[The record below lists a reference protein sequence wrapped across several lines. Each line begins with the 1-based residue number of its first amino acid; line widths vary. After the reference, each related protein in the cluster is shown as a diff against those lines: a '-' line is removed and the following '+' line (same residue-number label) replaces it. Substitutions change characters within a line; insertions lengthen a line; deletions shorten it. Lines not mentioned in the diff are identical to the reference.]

1 MLGTRIEAVQTW
13 NMEVEEAKK
22 VALTFD
28 DGPHASYTSFLL
40 EELAK
45 RNVVVTF
52 FVTGEHA
59 TEAQDLVAEMAEAGH
74 LIGNHTYSHMQLTD
88 STLEEFKQELLATSQ
103 VIYEITGVTTQYV
116 RPPYGVWDES
126 IEEELDM
133 IPVFWTIDPLDWC
146 SDDPVAIA
154 QTVLNEVEDG
164 DIILLHDS
172 FESSVEA
179 ALIIIDE
186 LLARGYHLVT
196 VEDIIME

>member
-1 MLGTRIEAVQTW
+1 MLGTRIEVIQTW
-13 NMEVEEAKK
+13 NMEVEEAKE
-22 VALTFD
+22 VAITFD

-45 RNVVVTF
+45 RDVVVTF

-59 TEAQDLVAEMAEAGH
+59 AEAKDLIAKMTEDSH

-88 STLEEFKQELLATSQ
+88 SNLEEFKQELLATSQ
-103 VIYEITGVTTQYV
+103 VIYEITGTTTQYV

-154 QTVLNEVEDG
+154 QTVLKEVEDG

-186 LLARGYHLVT
+186 LLARGYNLVT